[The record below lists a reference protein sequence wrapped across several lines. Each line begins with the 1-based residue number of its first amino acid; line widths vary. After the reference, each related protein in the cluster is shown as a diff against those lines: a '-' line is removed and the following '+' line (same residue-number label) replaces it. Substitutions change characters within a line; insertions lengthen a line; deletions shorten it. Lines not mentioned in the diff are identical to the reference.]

1 MDEFAEMAASAVK
14 IEKTHFMPNDYR
26 GLPSDLSYTILP
38 GRIPI
43 LVSAPHAVKHFRLAN
58 TEPKEEDEYT
68 GAIARILHKQTGC
81 WTMYAAKADI
91 DPNFYDD
98 CPYKDG
104 LRELVEKEDIRLII
118 DIHAA
123 ALWRAFNIDI
133 GTCRGESL
141 LGQSTYLEALIT
153 ALRGGGIQ
161 SVFVDSVFTGANQ
174 PTVTRFASQTLGIPA
189 IQLEINKRLRDPE
202 ENPAYFGVLMRNLEM
217 FITQV
222 GTALDLNSDGDNQA
236 EK

>member
-1 MDEFAEMAASAVK
+1 MEEFAKIAAAAVK
-14 IEKTHFMPNDYR
+14 IENTYFKPNNYR
-26 GLPSDLSYTILP
+26 GLPADLSYTVLP
-38 GRIPI
+38 GRIPV

-68 GAIARILHKQTGC
+68 GAIARLLHQRTGC

-104 LRELVEKEDIRLII
+104 LRALVGKENIQLVL
-118 DIHAA
+118 DIHGA

-141 LGQSTYLEALIT
+141 LGRTDYLETLIV

-161 SVFVDSVFTGANQ
+161 SVFVDSVFTGAKQ
-174 PTVTRFASQTLGIPA
+174 PTVTRFASTALNLPA
-189 IQLEINKRLRDPE
+189 MQLEINKRLRDPE
-202 ENPAYFGVLMRNLEM
+202 AHPAPFGVLMHSLET
-217 FITQV
+217 FINGLKFGEQ
-222 GTALDLNSDGDNQA
+222 
-236 EK
+236 

>member
-1 MDEFAEMAASAVK
+1 MEEFAEIAASAVK
-14 IEKTHFMPNDYR
+14 IEETYFKPNDYR

-43 LVSAPHAVKHFRLAN
+43 LVSASHAVKHFRLAN

-68 GAIARILHKQTGC
+68 GAIARLLHRRTGC
-81 WTMYAAKADI
+81 WAMYAGKADI

-104 LRELVEKEDIRLII
+104 LRELVTKENIRLVL

-133 GTCRGESL
+133 GTCRGQSL
-141 LGQSTYLEALIT
+141 LGHTEYLEALIV

-161 SVFVDSVFTGANQ
+161 SVFVDSVFTAANQ
-174 PTVTRFASQTLGIPA
+174 PTVTLFVSETLGIPA
-189 IQLEINKRLRDPE
+189 MQLEINKRLRDPE
-202 ENPAYFGVLMRNLEM
+202 ENPAYFGVLLRNLEM
-217 FITQV
+217 FV
-222 GTALDLNSDGDNQA
+222 NGLRF
-236 EK
+236 EE